1 VYAPSHRRLVV
12 SPETSREALTTF
24 VKRAKKQLLIYDEK
38 VTDNLVQRVLL
49 ERAKAGVEIR
59 IIGKLE
65 KKLPGIK
72 VRKLSDLR
80 LHVRAIVR
88 DGQEAFVGSQSLRK
102 LELDGR
108 REVGVVVNDSRVA
121 KKIASVFES
130 DWSHAQKVQAKA
142 S

>member
-1 VYAPSHRRLVV
+1 M
-12 SPETSREALTTF
+12 
-24 VKRAKKQLLIYDEK
+24 
-38 VTDNLVQRVLL
+38 LL

-65 KKLPGIK
+65 KKLPGVK
-72 VRKLSDLR
+72 VRRLGDLR

-108 REVGVVVNDSRVA
+108 REVGVVVNDSRIA
-121 KKIASVFES
+121 KKIALGVRDRLGPRPKTE
-130 DWSHAQKVQAKA
+130 DCRLKIAD
-142 S
+142 